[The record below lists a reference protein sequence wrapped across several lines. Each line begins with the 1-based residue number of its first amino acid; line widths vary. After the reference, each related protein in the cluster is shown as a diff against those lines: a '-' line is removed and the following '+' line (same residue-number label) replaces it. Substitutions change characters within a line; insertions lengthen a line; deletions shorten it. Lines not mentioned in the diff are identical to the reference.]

1 MLDRCR
7 RAQIKDKDIN
17 LNLETSPARF
27 NSKTKLNWQ
36 NFCPFF
42 GLSRTWCP
50 PFCTVTKYH
59 SYRNF
64 SCSKRHKSSKVKVHY
79 RFPQR
84 IRLATKIFKTVNSN
98 EASCEKGILHNHC
111 SENVEPNSKD
121 NSEIFQ
127 HYYLLRG
134 STDFFF
140 LPLQG
145 ETSAIKT
152 VNSNE
157 ASCEKG
163 ILHNHCSDN
172 VEPNSKDNSEI
183 FQHCYLLRGSTDF
196 FFLPLQG
203 ETFSYQ
209 NCQFERS

>member
-1 MLDRCR
+1 MLDLEGEGTL
-7 RAQIKDKDIN
+7 QIP
-17 LNLETSPARF
+17 TT
-27 NSKTKLNWQ
+27 NSFSNQ
-36 NFCPFF
+36 NFQNCKFER
-42 GLSRTWCP
+42 S
-50 PFCTVTKYH
+50 
-59 SYRNF
+59 
-64 SCSKRHKSSKVKVHY
+64 
-79 RFPQR
+79 
-84 IRLATKIFKTVNSN
+84 
-98 EASCEKGILHNHC
+98 EKGVLHNHC

-183 FQHCYLLRGSTDF
+183 AQHCFLVRGSTVF

-203 ETFSYQ
+203 ETSSYQ
-209 NCQFERS
+209 NCQFERSEL

>member
-1 MLDRCR
+1 MYITISEL
-7 RAQIKDKDIN
+7 
-17 LNLETSPARF
+17 PVPP
-27 NSKTKLNWQ
+27 
-36 NFCPFF
+36 PF
-42 GLSRTWCP
+42 
-50 PFCTVTKYH
+50 FCTVTKYH

-183 FQHCYLLRGSTDF
+183 AQHCSLVRGST
-196 FFLPLQG
+196 FLPLQG
-203 ETFSYQ
+203 ETSRYQ